1 MKQTS
6 EFIFLQDGRFVRT
19 PSTLEGLLELLALR
33 DSETQG
39 HTYRVTGL
47 TVMLAR
53 KMGVPEA
60 DIDLIRQGAMLHDI
74 GKIGIPDS
82 ILFKPG
88 LLTAEEWVI
97 MKQHPLDAYR
107 ILSHIEDLKPAFE
120 IPLYHH
126 EKWDGSGYPFGLKGE
141 AIPFSARLFSVSDV
155 FDALTSNRP
164 YRPAWSRKRALAHI
178 KARVGTYFDPSIVPL
193 FELMIEEIDYIL

>member
-6 EFIFLQDGRFVRT
+6 EFIFLQDGRFASN
-19 PSTLEGLLELLALR
+19 PSTLEELLELLALR
-33 DSETQG
+33 DLETQG
-39 HTYRVTGL
+39 HTYRVTGI
-47 TVMLAR
+47 TVLLAR
-53 KMGVPEA
+53 KMGVPEV

-88 LLTAEEWVI
+88 PLTEQEWAI
-97 MKQHPLDAYR
+97 MRQHPLDAYR
-107 ILSHIEDLKPAFE
+107 ILSRIENLKPAFE
-120 IPLYHH
+120 IPLFHH

-141 AIPFSARLFSVSDV
+141 EIPFAARLFTVSDV
-155 FDALTSNRP
+155 FDALTSKRP
-164 YRPAWSRKRALAHI
+164 YRPAWSKKRALAHI
-178 KARVGTYFDPSIVPL
+178 KSRTGTSFDPSIVPV

>member
-1 MKQTS
+1 MDPTTQPIVVKDERFTS
-6 EFIFLQDGRFVRT
+6 C
-19 PSTLEGLLELLALR
+19 PSTLEGLLEILALR
-33 DSETQG
+33 DLETQG
-39 HTYRVTGL
+39 HTYRVTGI

-53 KMGVPEA
+53 KMGVREV

-88 LLTAEEWVI
+88 PLTEQEWAV
-97 MKQHPLDAYR
+97 MKQHPHYAYR
-107 ILSHIEDLKPAFE
+107 ILSRIEDLKPAFE

-126 EKWDGSGYPFGLKGE
+126 EKWDGSGYPFGLKGDD
-141 AIPFSARLFSVSDV
+141 IPFAARLFSVSDV
-155 FDALTSNRP
+155 FDALTSKRP

-178 KARVGTYFDPSIVPL
+178 KARAGTSFDPSIVPV